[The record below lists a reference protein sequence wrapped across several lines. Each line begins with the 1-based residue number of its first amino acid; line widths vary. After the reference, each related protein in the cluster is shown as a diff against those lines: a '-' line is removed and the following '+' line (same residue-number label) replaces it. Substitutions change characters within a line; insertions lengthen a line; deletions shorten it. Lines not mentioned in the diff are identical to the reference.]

1 MGKFTRG
8 FIPQRT
14 LFIGIILMVSVL
26 QSATL
31 RSAEVAKEPALNHI
45 YKAGEDGYACFR
57 IPALLTT
64 QNNVLLAFAE
74 ARRVNCGD
82 AGDIDLVLKRSSDG
96 GKTWSAMQVVW
107 SDSTNTCGNPVPI
120 LDRSNGRI
128 ILVSTWNLG
137 TDHEKQIMERTSKK
151 GRHVY
156 VLTSD
161 DEGENWS
168 SAREISPSVKMDN
181 WTWYATGPCHGLQI
195 SDGAHKGRLVVPV
208 NHVEAL
214 SNENFSHII
223 YSDDH
228 GATWKLGNNT
238 PQAMVNETTVAEIG
252 VGRLMLNMRNA
263 NRTLRTR
270 NYSIS
275 SDGGQTWSDV
285 KHDTT
290 LIEPVCQGTLLNLAY
305 GKKPVLLFANPANQ
319 TKREN
324 LTLRMS
330 YDDGLSWAVSKVI
343 HPGPSAYSD
352 IAGYKKK
359 DVAILYESGLQ
370 KPYEG
375 IAFRLIRFK
384 EIGKK

>member
-1 MGKFTRG
+1 MGRIIRRFTSHKALLICMIVVAAG
-8 FIPQRT
+8 
-14 LFIGIILMVSVL
+14 
-26 QSATL
+26 L
-31 RSAEVAKEPALNHI
+31 RSAAATAKDEQVINHI
-45 YKAGEDGYACFR
+45 YKAGENGYACFR

-64 QNNVLLAFAE
+64 PDNILLAFAE
-74 ARRVNCGD
+74 ARRMNCGD
-82 AGDIDLVLKRSSDG
+82 AGDIDLVLKRSADG

-128 ILVSTWNLG
+128 VLVSTWNRG
-137 TDHEKQIMERTSKK
+137 TDHEKQIMERSSKD
-151 GRHVY
+151 GRHIY

-161 DEGENWS
+161 DEGKSWS
-168 SAREISPSVKMDN
+168 PAREITSSVKMDN

-195 SDGAHKGRLVVPV
+195 GSGMHKGRLVVPV
-208 NHVEAL
+208 NHVEAPA
-214 SNENFSHII
+214 NQNFSHII

-238 PQAMVNETTVAEIG
+238 PQDMVNETTVAEISG
-252 VGRLMLNMRNA
+252 GRLMLNMRNA

-275 SDGGQTWSDV
+275 SDGGETWSDV

-290 LIEPVCQGTLLNLAY
+290 LVEPVCQGTLLNLVY
-305 GKKPVLLFANPANQ
+305 DKKPVLLFANPAHQ

-324 LTLRMS
+324 LTLRLS
-330 YDDGLSWAVSKVI
+330 YDDGSSWAASKVI

-352 IAGYKKK
+352 IAPYKKK
-359 DVAILYESGLQ
+359 DVAILYESGKD

-375 IAFRLIRFK
+375 IAFKLIRIK
-384 EIGKK
+384 DITKKVK